1 MSVKQLSLVG
11 ITSCPYQRL
20 LCCHDISRTVL
31 CCLLLQRLLVHVH
44 YMVYELRRRSPIQL
58 TLDSDGG
65 GTTSPSGYDTSYA
78 GLGALDSEGVQ
89 PSGLVVKAQ
98 YCGARLLQWLH
109 DRKAHGEPL
118 LRTCTQRLMWHVY
131 QIFFNQLTTWCV
143 SGTG

>member
-1 MSVKQLSLVG
+1 
-11 ITSCPYQRL
+11 
-20 LCCHDISRTVL
+20 VL
-31 CCLLLQRLLVHVH
+31 IWVLLQRLLVHVH
-44 YMVYELRRRSPIQL
+44 YMVYELRRRNPMQL
-58 TLDSDGG
+58 TLDPNGG

-89 PSGLVVKAQ
+89 HSGLVVKAQ
-98 YCGARLLQWLH
+98 HCGARLLQWLH

-143 SGTG
+143 FQAQQCRGELLPSIKLLAWAGS